1 MVRVVKVNN
10 NNHIDIEYE
19 VGLLNEKN
27 ISILANVLTPIDS
40 FVVGIPYSRHRT
52 VMYIINDYP
61 HPKSSK

>member
-27 ISILANVLTPIDS
+27 ISSSKCIDS
-40 FVVGIPYSRHRT
+40 
-52 VMYIINDYP
+52 N
-61 HPKSSK
+61 